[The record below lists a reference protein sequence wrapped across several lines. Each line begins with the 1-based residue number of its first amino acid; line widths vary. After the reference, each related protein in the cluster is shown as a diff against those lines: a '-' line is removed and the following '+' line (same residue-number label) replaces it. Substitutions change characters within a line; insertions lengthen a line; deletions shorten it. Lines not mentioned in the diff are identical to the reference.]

1 MVHINWLTPKEN
13 SSPGLLFSIEAIAQL
28 SVAVTVPVVKS
39 VVVQLPVSVPMVIF
53 DGNITVGRITSLGLT
68 TTFFV
73 NPYTEPSTKVEEIVT
88 V

>member
-1 MVHINWLTPKEN
+1 MVHINWFTPKEN

-39 VVVQLPVSVPMVIF
+39 VVVQLPVSVPIVIF
-53 DGNITVGRITSLGLT
+53 DGNITVGRITSLGST

-73 NPYTEPSTKVEEIVT
+73 NPYTEPSIKVEEIVT